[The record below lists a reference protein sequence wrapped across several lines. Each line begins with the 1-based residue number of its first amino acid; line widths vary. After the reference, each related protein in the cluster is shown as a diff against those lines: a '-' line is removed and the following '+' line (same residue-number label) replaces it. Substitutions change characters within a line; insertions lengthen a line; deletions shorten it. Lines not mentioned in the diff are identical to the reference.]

1 VEIGLIDCK
10 MQLGGGE
17 VDHKD
22 FVNLIGQE
30 FIRNHGHGKSG
41 GKSSC
46 QKKGKGKKPCD
57 PPPPPQRKKVVKKS
71 PQIRVLSATTI
82 MIGDT

>member
-1 VEIGLIDCK
+1 

-22 FVNLIGQE
+22 FVNLIGQD
-30 FIRNHGHGKSG
+30 FIRNHGYGKSG
-41 GKSSC
+41 GKSSR

-57 PPPPPQRKKVVKKS
+57 PPPQRKKVVKKS
-71 PQIRVLSATTI
+71 PQIRVLSATTV
-82 MIGDT
+82 MIGGT